1 MSEQPPLPPQDV
13 DEQPENFEPFG
24 LDSRLVRALAV
35 SMKIASPTLVQAACI
50 PIALLGKDI
59 MARARTGS
67 GKTLAYLL
75 PVVHKILLAK
85 ESDPTTKATRAL
97 IIVPTR
103 ELAHQV
109 SRTMKELCVYVKES
123 VRTVNIATTDGSLS
137 ILRPLLQETPD
148 VIITTPSRLLPFLE
162 SESGQSPLVIL
173 KEHLESLVIDEAD
186 LLLSYGATDVDL
198 RTILGKCPKQMQ
210 SYLIS
215 ATLNSDVSNLKQMVL
230 RNPAILTLTEDMED
244 KTQASVLTQS
254 LIKVSP
260 VEPLTTKF
268 LILYFL
274 IKLRVAP
281 FGTGKTIVF
290 VNTVDAAY
298 KCKLFL
304 EQFGLKSVVV
314 NEEVPLRSRV
324 HVVEEFNRGVF
335 DLLIATDASVGGSDE
350 VVAPSG
356 GEDAEEGVAA
366 ADGDAEE
373 TEEVND
379 DDEGDEQTGQPDEEA
394 EQLDGDAE
402 EDEVEANEEET
413 KTSKKRKHD
422 GKGDKNTKKRKGGN
436 NADGEYGMARGVDF
450 RNVNAVIN
458 FDLPTTASAYMH
470 RVGRTARGVGKRGW
484 ALSFVVE
491 DDYEEELVWKR
502 IEKRQTGKTVFS
514 PLIVLYSNFLGII
527 QALGNEINPFVL
539 DMNQVNGFKYRVTD
553 ALRSVTK
560 PLIKEARLK
569 ELKQEIL
576 NSEKLKT
583 HFEDNPKDLAAL
595 KHDKAIHPARVQQHL
610 KHVPDYL
617 MPKGKSGVL
626 KGAGP
631 VGANKRIPFHNE
643 SGRKA
648 VSSSRGGRGGSRGGR
663 GGARGGR
670 GGSASQKRKSDPLKS
685 FKA

>member
-1 MSEQPPLPPQDV
+1 MANTPTEV
-13 DEQPENFEPFG
+13 DEQPENFEAFG
-24 LDSRLVRALAV
+24 LDGRLVRALAT
-35 SMKIASPTLVQAACI
+35 SMQIGSPTLVQAACI

-85 ESDPTTKATRAL
+85 EADSSTKAIRAL

-109 SRTMKELCVYVKES
+109 AKTMKELCVYVKEL

-137 ILRPLLQETPD
+137 IVRPLLQEIPD

-162 SESGQSPLVIL
+162 SDSSSGQTTPLVVL

-198 RTILGKCPKQMQ
+198 RAILGKCPKHMQ

-215 ATLNSDVSNLKQMVL
+215 ATLNSDVSNLKQMIL

-254 LIKVSP
+254 LIKLPAASAN
-260 VEPLTTKF
+260 EPQNTTKF

-290 VNTVDAAY
+290 VNTVDSAY
-298 KCKLFL
+298 RVKLFL

-335 DLLIATDASVGGSDE
+335 DLLIATDASCGDDGIADSTVEEAPAEEAEE
-350 VVAPSG
+350 VEG
-356 GEDAEEGVAA
+356 GEDDKDNDEGETQEE
-366 ADGDAEE
+366 EE
-373 TEEVND
+373 QEQKEEEDDD
-379 DDEGDEQTGQPDEEA
+379 DDEQDKQ
-394 EQLDGDAE
+394 
-402 EDEVEANEEET
+402 EVEEEN
-413 KTSKKRKHD
+413 SKKRKHD
-422 GKGDKNTKKRKGGN
+422 GKGVSNQKKKKGSKK
-436 NADGEYGMARGVDF
+436 NADEEYGMARGVDF

-458 FDLPTTASAYMH
+458 FDLPTSASAYMH

-484 ALSFVVE
+484 ALSFVVQ
-491 DDYEEELVWKR
+491 DNIDEELVWSR
-502 IEKRQTGKTVFS
+502 IEKRQSV
-514 PLIVLYSNFLGII
+514 
-527 QALGNEINPFVL
+527 LGNEINPFVL
-539 DMNQVNGFKYRVTD
+539 DMAQVNGFKYRVTD

-576 NSEKLKT
+576 NSEKLKS

-648 VSSSRGGRGGSRGGR
+648 ASRGGGRGGSRGGSR
-663 GGARGGR
+663 GGHRGGSRGGR
-670 GGSASQKRKSDPLKS
+670 GSSRKSDPLKS